1 MLDHMAQKTCPH
13 CGASI
18 DAGRTVCPNCRTVL
32 KKKNP
37 LTPYLVIAGLA
48 VIVVVI
54 VAFVLTSPVPDPG
67 TTIDTG
73 ASIPPTGVV
82 AAAPTQPTCTIAIT
96 GSKAAS
102 SIRLQVMTSTCSAG
116 DVTDLR
122 VSVNGVQAGTLGT
135 GAGASGTF
143 PAPSGSNTVIV
154 VAKFASGAEK
164 VMYQNAAL

>member
-1 MLDHMAQKTCPH
+1 MLDYMAQKTCPH

-18 DAGRTVCPNCRTVL
+18 DASRAVCPNCRVVL

-37 LTPYLVIAGLA
+37 MTPYLAIAGLA

-54 VAFVLTSPVPDPG
+54 VAFVLTSPVSGPG

-73 ASIPPTGVV
+73 AAISPTSAAV
-82 AAAPTQPTCTIAIT
+82 AAPTQPTCTIAIS
-96 GSKAAS
+96 GSKVS
-102 SIRLQVMTSTCSAG
+102 SSSLRLQVMTSTCSAG
-116 DVTDLR
+116 DVTELR

-143 PAPSGSNTVIV
+143 AGSGSVIV
-154 VAKFASGAEK
+154 TAKFASGAEK
-164 VMYQNAAL
+164 IMFQNAAL